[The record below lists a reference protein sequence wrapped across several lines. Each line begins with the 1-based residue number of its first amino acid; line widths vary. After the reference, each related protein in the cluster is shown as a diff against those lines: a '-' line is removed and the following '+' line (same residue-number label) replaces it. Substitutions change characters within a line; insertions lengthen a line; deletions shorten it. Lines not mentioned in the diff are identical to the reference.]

1 MWIKEDGKMVEV
13 TVDHPTPPS
22 LPKDRWEELALRDQ
36 QQDASVA
43 ESVDAPRLERGGR

>member
-22 LPKDRWEELALRDQ
+22 LPKDRWEELALRATEHDNLDTLEIDFQ
-36 QQDASVA
+36 ASC
-43 ESVDAPRLERGGR
+43 